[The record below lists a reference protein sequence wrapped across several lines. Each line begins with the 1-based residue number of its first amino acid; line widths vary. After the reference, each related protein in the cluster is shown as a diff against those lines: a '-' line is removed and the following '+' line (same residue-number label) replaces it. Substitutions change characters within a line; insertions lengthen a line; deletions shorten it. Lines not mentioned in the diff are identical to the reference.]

1 MIFISIRKKT
11 FGIFLTVV
19 ILCILAITVYA
30 AVKVSQSVNKYNS
43 VLEITRMFDDTHFI
57 AYITDRNENNNSKN
71 IEVFDITKGGVIARK
86 PSTMEM
92 QNEVINYVKSI
103 KSLCTKIMP
112 FPEKGYV
119 IRVPIDP
126 PVKVKQKQLNDAGIK
141 TLDCVFIILSD
152 KEDPILLVL
161 DKQERPYFYTF
172 DASIQPLLDYMKL
185 SPESGT
191 MNEIG
196 NTT

>member
-19 ILCILAITVYA
+19 ILCILAITAYA
-30 AVKVSQSVNKYNS
+30 VVKVSQSENKYNS

-57 AYITDRNENNNSKN
+57 AYISGRNDSNSTKN
-71 IEVFDITKGGVIARK
+71 IEVFDITKGAVISRE
-86 PSTMEM
+86 PSTIEM

-103 KSLCTKIMP
+103 NSLCTKIMP

-126 PVKVKQKQLNDAGIK
+126 PVKVKQKLLNDAGIK
-141 TLDCVFIILSD
+141 MLDCVFIILSD
-152 KEDPILLVL
+152 KEDPIILVL

-172 DASIQPLLDYMKL
+172 DASIQPLMEYVKL
-185 SPESGT
+185 SHEPGT
-191 MNEIG
+191 SE
-196 NTT
+196 

>member
-19 ILCILAITVYA
+19 VLCILAITVYA

>member
-19 ILCILAITVYA
+19 VLCILAITVYA

-141 TLDCVFIILSD
+141 TLDCVFIILND

-185 SPESGT
+185 SPGSGT

>member
-19 ILCILAITVYA
+19 VLCILAITVYA

-141 TLDCVFIILSD
+141 TLDCVFIILND